1 VRHDTIHEHANTIA
15 LQATGKKQEEGS
27 VVEGVA
33 MKRKVLIVDDEPE
46 QIDFAATLLE
56 ENGYIPVG
64 ASNGIEGMK
73 KAKTEKPDLILLDI
87 LMPERGGIGMYQ
99 DLKHDEETRNI
110 PVVVVTG
117 VAKGEDSDQLM
128 IGQNQNLPAPDA
140 YIEKPINPDVVIS
153 LIRDLLS

>member
-1 VRHDTIHEHANTIA
+1 
-15 LQATGKKQEEGS
+15 LQTTEKKHEEGS

-64 ASNGIEGMK
+64 APNGIEGMK
-73 KAKTEKPDLILLDI
+73 MAKTERPDLILLDI

-99 DLKHDEETRNI
+99 DLKRDEETKNI
-110 PVVVVTG
+110 PVVIVTG
-117 VAKGEDSDQLM
+117 VANGEDSDELM
-128 IGQNQNLPAPDA
+128 MGQNLNLPAPDGH
-140 YIEKPINPDVVIS
+140 IGKPMDPDVV
-153 LIRDLLS
+153 LKLLHDLLS